1 MRKRTRGAEEAQ
13 TGDKSCPDAEVAEG
27 GSNEVKTQRKDISL
41 IPSVASN
48 TTAHAETP
56 SFIEYMSKD
65 PQAASVLL
73 NEKLA
78 ADANKALEKAS
89 IVIAPSIISETVPTV
104 AIPNQSFELHKSV
117 ATAAAVTAAAAAAAF
132 SSVSGEGQSSFSDD
146 AASVCASG
154 TQSSAQ
160 EVAERQLSID
170 DSLIPMSEVDPCGPP
185 RIQDRMAAVVES
197 WSKSCLRAINPE
209 EFLSTILTNRG
220 LSAKKIPSPA
230 SRSAPTPQQMKDYDV
245 EFLQAV
251 RNSDLAK
258 IKALH
263 RQGRT
268 MLACNIYSE
277 SMIHMACRRSD
288 LTTVNYILSHGADLR
303 GIDDF
308 GRTPLH
314 DACWRATPRFD
325 IVTLLLDIDPDL
337 ILTVDIRGSTPLSYV
352 RKEHW
357 LQWCAFLFHQ
367 KDRYWSV
374 MPPVS
379 TDSAEA
385 ASKQPLLEV
394 PLDLMATD

>member
-1 MRKRTRGAEEAQ
+1 MRKRTRGAVDAQ
-13 TGDKSCPDAEVAEG
+13 TGDKSGPDTEVAEG
-27 GSNEVKTQRKDISL
+27 EPQEAKAQRKDISL
-41 IPSVASN
+41 IPTLASD
-48 TTAHAETP
+48 TTAHAEAP

-65 PQAASVLL
+65 PQAASFLL

-89 IVIAPSIISETVPTV
+89 IVIAPSITSETVPTV
-104 AIPNQSFELHKSV
+104 AVPNQSFELHKSV

-132 SSVSGEGQSSFSDD
+132 SSVSGEGQASFSDD
-146 AASVCASG
+146 AATISAPG
-154 TQSSAQ
+154 TESFAQ
-160 EVAERQLSID
+160 EVTEEVLSPD
-170 DSLIPMSEVDPCGPP
+170 DLLIPMSEVDPCGPC
-185 RIQDRMAAVVES
+185 RIQDRMADVVES
-197 WSKSCLRAINPE
+197 WSKSRLKAINPE

-230 SRSAPTPQQMKDYDV
+230 SRSAPTQQQMKDYDV

-251 RNSDLAK
+251 RTSDLSK

-263 RQGRT
+263 RQGRS
-268 MLACNIYSE
+268 MAACNIYSE
-277 SMIHMACRRSD
+277 SMIHMACRRAD
-288 LTTVNYILSHGADLR
+288 LTTVNYVLSHGADLR

-379 TDSAEA
+379 TDSVEA
-385 ASKQPLLEV
+385 ASQQPLLEV
-394 PLDLMATD
+394 PLDLIASD